1 MSPRKEE
8 QNKKIRDE
16 RREKLLRTALKVF
29 ASKGLAA
36 TKINDIAIEAGSS
49 YGLVYHY
56 LGTKEQIFT
65 KLVEMALEGSVKVVE
80 MAARQDVSPYEQL
93 MWLTETILKGLADD
107 GANYYL
113 IIIQAFTSEAVPDEV
128 KRMVNCTSPTAME
141 RIIPIIT
148 AGQQAGQI
156 VQENPIKLA
165 VAYFAMIQGIA
176 MQQVQNRTMQP
187 ILHADLLLRMFKP

>member
-16 RREKLLRTALKVF
+16 RKEQLLRTALKVF
-29 ASKGLAA
+29 ARKGLAA

-56 LGTKEQIFT
+56 LGTKDEIFT
-65 KLVEMALEGSVKVVE
+65 KLVEMALDGSVKVVDY
-80 MAARQDVSPYEQL
+80 AAGQEVSPYEQL
-93 MWLTETILKGLADD
+93 KWLTETILKGLANH
-107 GANYYL
+107 GAYYYL

-128 KRMVNCTSPTAME
+128 KRMVSCTSPTAME
-141 RIIPIIT
+141 SLIPIIK
-148 AGQQAGQI
+148 AGQQAGQF
-156 VQENPIKLA
+156 VQENPVMLA

-176 MQQVQNRTMQP
+176 MQQVQNKTIQP
-187 ILHADLLLRMFKP
+187 ILHTDLILRMFKP

>member
-8 QNKKIRDE
+8 QNKQIREE
-16 RREKLLRTALKVF
+16 RREQLLRTALKVF
-29 ASKGLAA
+29 AKKGLSA
-36 TKINDIAIEAGSS
+36 TKINDIATEAGSS

-56 LGTKEQIFT
+56 LGTKEEIFT

-93 MWLTETILKGLADD
+93 KWLTETILKGLADH
-107 GANYYL
+107 GAYYYL
-113 IIIQAFTSEAVPDEV
+113 IIIQAFTSEAVPVEV
-128 KRMVNCTSPTAME
+128 KRMVSCTSPTAME
-141 RIIPIIT
+141 SLIPIIK

-156 VQENPIKLA
+156 IQENPVMLA

-176 MQQVQNRTMQP
+176 MHQVQNRTIQP
-187 ILHADLLLRMFKP
+187 ILHTDLLLRMFRA

>member
-1 MSPRKEE
+1 MSPRNEE
-8 QNKKIRDE
+8 QNKQIRDE
-16 RREKLLRTALKVF
+16 RREQLLRTALKVF
-29 ASKGLAA
+29 ARKGLAA
-36 TKINDIAIEAGSS
+36 AKINDIATEAGAS

-56 LGTKEQIFT
+56 LGTKEEIFT

-80 MAARQDVSPYEQL
+80 IAAAQNVSPYDQL
-93 MWLTETILKGLADD
+93 RWLTETILKGLAND
-107 GANYYL
+107 GAYYYL

-128 KRMVNCTSPTAME
+128 KTMVSCTSPSAME
-141 RIIPIIT
+141 RIIPIIK

-156 VQENPIKLA
+156 VQENPVKLA

-187 ILHADLLLRMFKP
+187 ILHADLLLRMFKA